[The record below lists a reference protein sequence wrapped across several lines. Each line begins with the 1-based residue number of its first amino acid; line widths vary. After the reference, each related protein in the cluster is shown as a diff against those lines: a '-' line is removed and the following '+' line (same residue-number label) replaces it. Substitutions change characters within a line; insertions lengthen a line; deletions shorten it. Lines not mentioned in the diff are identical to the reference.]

1 MNWMKKLLVSI
12 AAALVLVATGGQPAA
27 ANLTANQILDKVK
40 ANGKVDQVEFTV
52 RMLLINK
59 RGEKRERS
67 VTALKKGF
75 DGRQRFVIRFL
86 YPNDIKG
93 TSLLTID
100 HPPGQEDDQF
110 IYLPALHRTRRIT
123 SSEKS
128 KSFLGTDFSYEDF
141 QVRDTDEDT
150 HVLTGEEDVGGAPC
164 YRIESRPKHPETA
177 NYSKVVTWVR
187 KDIFVAVR
195 GEYYDREGKLLKEL
209 NIRKLEK
216 IDGIWTATQSVMTNV
231 QTDHKTLLEITK
243 VEYHKPMPDELFT
256 REALER
262 G

>member
-1 MNWMKKLLVSI
+1 MKKLLSCVVVS
-12 AAALVLVATGGQPAA
+12 LVLLATASQPAA
-27 ANLTANQILDKVK
+27 ASLTADDIIDRVK
-40 ANGKVDQVEFTV
+40 DNARVDQVQFTV
-52 RMLLINK
+52 RMLLVNK

-67 VTALKKGF
+67 VTALKKGV
-75 DGRQRFVIRFL
+75 DGRLRYVIRFL

-100 HPPGQEDDQF
+100 HPPGEEDDQF

-128 KSFLGTDFSYEDF
+128 KSFLGTDFSYQDFEGRETGEDI
-141 QVRDTDEDT
+141 
-150 HVLTGEEDVGGAPC
+150 HVLVGEEEVGGAPC
-164 YRIESRPKHPETA
+164 YRIESRSKRPETA
-177 NYSKVVTWVR
+177 SYSKVVTWVR

-195 GEYYDREGKLLKEL
+195 GEYYDRDGKLLKEL

>member
-1 MNWMKKLLVSI
+1 MKKLLSCVAIS
-12 AAALVLVATGGQPAA
+12 LGLLATGGQPAA
-27 ANLTANQILDKVK
+27 ASLTANEILDKVK
-40 ANGKVDQVEFTV
+40 DNARVDQVEFTV
-52 RMLLINK
+52 RMLLVNK

-67 VTALKKGF
+67 VTALKKGV
-75 DGRQRFVIRFL
+75 DGRLRYVIRFL

-100 HPPGQEDDQF
+100 HPPGEEDDQF

-128 KSFLGTDFSYEDF
+128 NSFLGTDFSYQDFEGRETGED
-141 QVRDTDEDT
+141 V
-150 HVLTGEEDVGGAPC
+150 HVLVGEEDVEGAPC
-164 YRIESRPKHPETA
+164 YRIESRAKRPETA
-177 NYSKVVTWVR
+177 HYSKVVTWVR

-195 GEYYDREGKLLKEL
+195 GQYYDRDGKLLKEL
-209 NIRKLEK
+209 SIRKLEK

-231 QTDHKTLLEITK
+231 QTDHKTLLEIVK
-243 VEYHKPMPDELFT
+243 VEYHKPLPDELFT